1 MLFVSL
7 LLGFNVANAQTVN
20 YLLIHNSADTSFKTV
35 DVYEMGTGIR
45 IADDFNFRDANGL
58 TAPSI
63 ITQIQ
68 VGIAPGNSTSS
79 SDVIFQKSLSLSS
92 TARNIFVINGVGNTS
107 DYASNP
113 NGVSTALDI
122 DNITNLPTAQV
133 ANQINAVFYNGVTD
147 EDSLVFGTGLRSYI
161 PSNFNQYLVVDGQIP
176 LRTFNGGNNS
186 GIHFRDTS
194 FAVGPNSPRYTGDPG
209 TGFQVTLNNYPF
221 IAPSATEYQQATNY
235 PLFAFRKNPNG
246 TNYIISEQFTVDF
259 SAIAGKNVIMLLSG
273 FRNPSANRNGE
284 AIQLLIIDET
294 GNVTTANKV
303 VKEATVQIIHASP
316 DQEASDVDIFVNGT
330 KQLTSIK
337 PTNSTTV
344 TLPAYETVNIA
355 IAEAGK
361 TLADTFYSV
370 DLTLAAQ
377 TRYVAV
383 AHGLLNPSLFPSNPS
398 GANLDFRITA
408 FAKSNPD
415 ITAQANS
422 VITLFHAIPDAGNL
436 TFGFGYNVTTQQAD
450 LGSWDVD
457 PANTAPISYS
467 GIVGLQYNGVNA
479 NTNTRINFL
488 DNSTNDR
495 IFNYLGSIG
504 TTANVGGVLVLFGFL
519 DQTLINQGE
528 RALTAALFTPDNNV
542 TFLNQLSLDV
552 NEINN
557 VLAEGIRMYPNP
569 SNNIT
574 NLSYNLVENANV
586 SIRIIDQMGRVVSQ
600 NNLGNQ
606 PSGISN
612 YTFDVSNFTP
622 GIYSVEFR
630 SGEFSSV
637 QKLFVK

>member
-1 MLFVSL
+1 MLFASL
-7 LLGFNVANAQTVN
+7 LLGYNVANAQTVN

-58 TAPSI
+58 TAPAI

-79 SDVIFQKSLSLSS
+79 ADVIFQKNLTLSS
-92 TARNIFVINGVGNTS
+92 TARNIFVINGVGSTS

-147 EDSLVFGTGLRSYI
+147 EDSLVFGTALRSYL
-161 PSNFNQYLVVDGQIP
+161 PSNFNQYIVVNGQPP
-176 LRTFNGGNNS
+176 LRIFNGGNNS

-194 FAVGPNSPRYTGDPG
+194 FTVGPNSPRYTADPG

-221 IAPSATEYQQATNY
+221 VAPSPAEYQSATNY
-235 PLFAFRKNPNG
+235 PVFAFRKNPNG
-246 TNYIISEQFTVDF
+246 TNYIVNEQFNIDF
-259 SAIAGKNVIMLLSG
+259 SAIAGKNVVMLLSG

-294 GNVTTANKV
+294 GNVTTANKI

-316 DQEASDVDIFVNGT
+316 DQDASDVDIFVNGT
-330 KQLTSIK
+330 KQLTNIK
-337 PTNSTTV
+337 PTNATTV
-344 TLPAYETVNIA
+344 TLPAFETVNIA

-361 TLADTFYSV
+361 TLADTVYST
-370 DLTLAAQ
+370 DLFLSAQ

-383 AHGLLNPSLFPSNPS
+383 AHGLLNPSLFPTNPS
-398 GANLDFRITA
+398 GANLDFRVTA
-408 FAKSNPD
+408 FTKSA
-415 ITAQANS
+415 TAATAGTS
-422 VITLFHAIPDAGNL
+422 DLTIFHAMPDVGSVGV
-436 TFGFGYNVTTQQAD
+436 GFGTLETD
-450 LGSWDVD
+450 WDGNF
-457 PANTAPISYS
+457 PFSAAFTY
-467 GIVGLQYNGVNA
+467 GIRGNIALNGVSA
-479 NTNTRINFL
+479 NTNIRLNLL

-495 IFNYLGSIG
+495 LLQFLGPIG
-504 TTANVGGVLVLFGFL
+504 NTLNTGSTLVLFGFL
-519 DQTLINQGE
+519 DQTLVNQGE
-528 RALTAALFTPDNNV
+528 RALTAAVFTPDNQV
-542 TFLNQLSLDV
+542 SFLNQLSLDV